1 MNTPSRHRV
10 VAIIP
15 ARYAS
20 TRLPGKPLV
29 DIAGKPMIQHVYERA
44 RRATLVDEVIVAT
57 DDARIVEAVRRFG
70 GQVEL
75 TSPDCRSGSD
85 RIAEVARTLPTT
97 ELIVNV
103 QGDEPLIPPAMID
116 EAVRP
121 ILNDSTLL
129 VGTLVARIATP
140 EEFLDP
146 HTVKVVLDRNG
157 RCLYFS
163 RSPVPFGRDMAI
175 DTLLTTFP
183 LYRHIGL
190 YVYRT
195 SFLLRYTSMEQMPLE
210 RAEQLEQLRVLEHGY
225 AMHAEVTEHRSIAVD
240 TPADLERVR
249 ALAGSTS

>member
-1 MNTPSRHRV
+1 
-10 VAIIP
+10 
-15 ARYAS
+15 
-20 TRLPGKPLV
+20 
-29 DIAGKPMIQHVYERA
+29 
-44 RRATLVDEVIVAT
+44 
-57 DDARIVEAVRRFG
+57 
-70 GQVEL
+70 
-75 TSPDCRSGSD
+75 
-85 RIAEVARTLPTT
+85 
-97 ELIVNV
+97 
-103 QGDEPLIPPAMID
+103 MID

-121 ILNDSTLL
+121 LLSDSALQ
-129 VGTLVARIATP
+129 VGTLVARIVTP

-175 DTLLTTFP
+175 DTLLTTFS

-195 SFLLRYTSMEQMPLE
+195 NFLLRYTSMEQMPLE

-225 AMHAEVTEHRSIAVD
+225 AMHAMVTEHRSIAVD

-249 ALAGSTS
+249 PRTS